1 MPLQNWIKCDHTSF
15 WADCS
20 QEWPEIYIFVT
31 WVRRT
36 LLMWL
41 WSLRM
46 VSGWRLTRWSW
57 LPSAASAWQ
66 KQASASTDFYEGNSE
81 QYFGGIWPPGIML
94 NARIYLANFYTSRKV
109 CSIAY
114 YTIHC
119 RCRSNATV
127 SSSANCNTAKA
138 TTQVA
143 NAFSECILQITKALS
158 GKAQH
163 CLDIQ
168 CVYRPV
174 KCDSPSVQIVIMQK
188 LQITKPFR
196 GNCLYNALYRQI
208 KCDRPSVQIAILKNL
223 QHKLSTS
230 SFTRTLQI
238 GANTTFM

>member
-81 QYFGGIWPPGIML
+81 QYFGGIWPSGIML

-109 CSIAY
+109 CD
-114 YTIHC
+114 HK
-119 RCRSNATV
+119 V
-127 SSSANCNTAKA
+127 SFRPIDFCKFLLFFVPYSSLKYF
-138 TTQVA
+138 V
-143 NAFSECILQITKALS
+143 SRDSLS
-158 GKAQH
+158 
-163 CLDIQ
+163 LIFL
-168 CVYRPV
+168 PV
-174 KCDSPSVQIVIMQK
+174 KIPPVV
-188 LQITKPFR
+188 R
-196 GNCLYNALYRQI
+196 
-208 KCDRPSVQIAILKNL
+208 
-223 QHKLSTS
+223 
-230 SFTRTLQI
+230 
-238 GANTTFM
+238 